1 MPGSISFLL
10 VGLVAALLLMR
21 QRRTHRWGMALA
33 VALVAGYW
41 LLATTGVASLMAFG
55 LSEGFRPLTAP
66 SQAGGASAIVV
77 LGGGNERVAGRQG
90 ELDVLSPSSASRVLE
105 AARVYHLL
113 GNHPWV
119 VTSGGPTALDD
130 GAPPESATMRDVLVR
145 LGVPPDRILLES
157 VSRNTHDEAVAVP
170 PILRAHGIRQFVLV
184 TSPTHMLRALASFRA
199 QGVDPV
205 PAIATPA
212 ALRTSRPVD
221 WVLPTGRGLEL
232 GQMALHEYLGLVYYG
247 LRGWLRF

>member
-10 VGLVAALLLMR
+10 IGLVAALLLMR
-21 QRRTHRWGMALA
+21 QRRSHRWGMALA

-41 LLATTGVASLMAFG
+41 LLATMSVAGVMAFG
-55 LSEGFRPLTAP
+55 LSRGFRPLMSPA
-66 SQAGGASAIVV
+66 QADGASAIVV
-77 LGGGNERVAGRQG
+77 LGGGNDRVSGWRG
-90 ELDVLSPSSASRVLE
+90 ELDLLNPSSASRVLE

-113 GNHPWV
+113 GNDPWV
-119 VTSGGPTALDD
+119 VASGGRTLLED

-157 VSRNTHDEAVAVP
+157 VSHNTHDEAVAVP

-205 PAIATPA
+205 PAVATGVDWRA
-212 ALRTSRPVD
+212 SRPVE
-221 WVLPTGRGLEL
+221 WVLPTEPGLKL
-232 GQMALHEYLGLVYYG
+232 GQRTLHEYLGLVYYG